1 MSAEKLAEN
10 IAEIAKNAVPKIPHK
25 WSNVQNI
32 SIKTPESVALPIYN
46 KTPEVLRELGK
57 LAGFVEEIDT
67 PETEAEPKDENETV
81 NDKKR
86 DLKSPLLRAL
96 KKQKQEENKK
106 AQKKKAKEEEKK
118 QKKDEDKPVEKKETP
133 KQKKRRASSEGST
146 KEDSEQASPAKKK
159 KGETPES
166 TKKAVKKEKEA
177 NTPTKQD
184 TEQASSAKKKK
195 EAKTPESTKK
205 AVKKE
210 AKTPESTKKA
220 VKKEAKTPE
229 STKKATKKPEAE
241 TKKKD
246 ADDDGKNK
254 EFIATKKFNGS
265 KKGYVF
271 KMGKQGVG
279 YYVDA
284 KPVVDRMAMEAIQR
298 LGKNNRKGGQ
308 KKNKK
313 GGRRSF

>member
-10 IAEIAKNAVPKIPHK
+10 IAQIAKNAVPKMPHK

-32 SIKTPESVALPIYN
+32 CIKTAESVALPIYN
-46 KTPEVLRELGK
+46 KTPELLREVAK

-67 PETEAEPKDENETV
+67 PETDEVPKDENETV

-86 DLKSPLLRAL
+86 DLKSPLHRAL
-96 KKQKQEENKK
+96 KKQKQEEKKKSQEKK
-106 AQKKKAKEEEKK
+106 AQEEEKK
-118 QKKDEDKPVEKKETP
+118 QKKDEDKPVEKETP
-133 KQKKRRASSEGST
+133 KQKKRRASSEGS
-146 KEDSEQASPAKKK
+146 KEDAEQASPAKKK

-166 TKKAVKKEKEA
+166 TKKAVKKQKEV
-177 NTPTKQD
+177 NTPTKED
-184 TEQASSAKKKK
+184 TKPTSQAKKKK
-195 EAKTPESTKK
+195 VGTPESTKK

-210 AKTPESTKKA
+210 S
-220 VKKEAKTPE
+220 KTPE
-229 STKKATKKPEAE
+229 STKKATRKPESE

-246 ADDDGKNK
+246 ADDDGKKK
-254 EFIATKKFNGS
+254 EFIATKKFDGS

-279 YYVDA
+279 YYIDA
-284 KPVVDRMAMEAIQR
+284 KPVVDRMAMEAIAR
-298 LGKNNRKGGQ
+298 LGKGNGKGGQ